1 MEDKFDWPERPDIRK
16 RPSAAAPTAEPLA
29 TQGKATEGEGKREN
43 GKEKRDK
50 VEKGKRDLKK
60 VGMAATLVAGTAL
73 AAAAG
78 LAKFQASSQGADKTV
93 EPVRIESF
101 EMRVNFNQIKERF
114 SHEFFPNLRGREFA
128 NALQTVGQ
136 MVEVVRSNPSYE
148 QMLTVV
154 KKHEAEIRQEAAKN
168 NFPEDLALGIVF
180 VENGGGEDL
189 TSPSGAVGVAQ
200 FLPEVA
206 REFGLQVDEERDER
220 KDPEKSIVV
229 MTRKLAADTKLFAGK
244 ADFAVWAY
252 HAGAGNVYKALRIH
266 YRQLTDVDL
275 GDITEMSEEK
285 AAELKETF
293 GVLIKQDGLNVHTVL
308 QNPAVQNELL
318 TRLEDETE
326 LYPYKVVAAAALF
339 EAEKGQIPID

>member
-1 MEDKFDWPERPDIRK
+1 MEDKFDWPERPDIK
-16 RPSAAAPTAEPLA
+16 RDKE
-29 TQGKATEGEGKREN
+29 KE

-50 VEKGKRDLKK
+50 VGKGKRDLKK
-60 VGMAATLVAGTAL
+60 VGMAASLVAGTAL

-78 LAKFQASSQGADKTV
+78 LAKLHAGGQVKDETV
-93 EPVRIESF
+93 APVKIESF
-101 EMRVNFNQIKERF
+101 EKRADFAQIEGQVTRQAFPHLKPEDFAKALAIIEQMAGVVKE
-114 SHEFFPNLRGREFA
+114 
-128 NALQTVGQ
+128 
-136 MVEVVRSNPSYE
+136 NPSYQ
-148 QMLTVV
+148 QMLAVV
-154 KKHEAEIRQEAAKN
+154 KRHENTIRSEAAQN

-206 REFGLQVDEERDER
+206 TEFDLRVDEERDER
-220 KDPEKSIVV
+220 KDPEKSIAA
-229 MTRKLAADTKLFAGK
+229 MAKKLAADTKLFAGK

-252 HAGAGNVYKALRIH
+252 HAGAGNVFRALQIY
-266 YRQLTDVDL
+266 YRDKTDVDL

-308 QNPAVQNELL
+308 QNLAVQNELL
-318 TRLEDETE
+318 AKLEDETE

-339 EAEKGQIPID
+339 ETEKGQIPID